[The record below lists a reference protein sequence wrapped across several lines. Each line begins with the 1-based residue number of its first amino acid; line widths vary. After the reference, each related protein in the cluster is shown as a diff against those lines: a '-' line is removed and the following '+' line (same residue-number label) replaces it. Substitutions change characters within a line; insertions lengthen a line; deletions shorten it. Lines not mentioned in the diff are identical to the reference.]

1 MPMTLEFEDAYAL
14 LSPDPTALEMGVQ
27 RQTSGVLHVAARTDM
42 TSCTGRMFEWWFRFA
57 PDTEQYS
64 WWHPL
69 DHVSSQWRETSPTTH
84 VGSTH
89 VVQERLGGGE
99 VHDLLI
105 NFVDDA
111 PFFGAGHAAQAR
123 EDGNVSGLVCAHIGF
138 GHDAQRDQ
146 DGRPIGGRMSHIAR
160 DTPTGMVL
168 RSRFWLGVGL
178 PPEAAAAIPE
188 QMGIDLMQH
197 AHTEFKYLAAF
208 LPSLYIA
215 ENRADQTPPSL
226 W

>member
-1 MPMTLEFEDAYAL
+1 MSMYEFHAAHEL
-14 LSPDPTALEMGVQ
+14 LDQEPLSLEMGVQ
-27 RQTSGVLHVAARTDM
+27 RQPSGVLHVAARTDM
-42 TSCTGRMFEWWFRFA
+42 PRCSGPMFEWWFRFA

-69 DHVSSQWRETSPTTH
+69 DHISSEWRETSARTH

-89 VVQERLGGGE
+89 VVRERLNGGE
-99 VHDLLI
+99 IHDLLI
-105 NFVDDA
+105 HFVDEGE
-111 PFFGAGHAAQAR
+111 FFGGDHARRAR
-123 EDGNVSGLVCAHIGF
+123 ERGDISGVVCAYIGI
-138 GHDAQRDQ
+138 GHDAEHDER
-146 DGRPIGGRMSHIAR
+146 GRPKGGRMAHIAR

-168 RSRFWLGVGL
+168 RSRFWLGEGL
-178 PPEAAAAIPE
+178 PEASARSIPDGL
-188 QMGIDLMQH
+188 GIDLMQH

-215 ENRADQTPPSL
+215 DPHERAAAVPV

>member
-1 MPMTLEFEDAYAL
+1 MASFEFEAAHEL
-14 LSPDPTALEMGVQ
+14 LGPDPLSLEMGVQ
-27 RQTSGVLHVAARTDM
+27 RQPSGVLHVAARTDM
-42 TSCTGRMFEWWFRFA
+42 PGCGGPMFEWWFRSA

-69 DHVSSQWRETSPTTH
+69 DHVSSQWRETNPRTH

-89 VVQERLGGGE
+89 VVRERLNGGE
-99 VHDLLI
+99 IQDLLI
-105 NFVDDA
+105 YFVDEDE
-111 PFFGAGHAAQAR
+111 FFGGDHAARAR
-123 EDGNVSGLVCAHIGF
+123 ERGDVSGLVCAHIGV
-138 GHDAQRDQ
+138 GHDAPIDEL
-146 DGRPIGGRMSHIAR
+146 GRPVGGRMTHIAR

-168 RSRFWLGVGL
+168 RSRFWLGAGA
-178 PPEAAAAIPE
+178 PEEVARGIPE

-197 AHTEFKYLAAF
+197 AHTEFKYLSAF

-215 ENRADQTPPSL
+215 DDRGAEPAPSV

>member
-1 MPMTLEFEDAYAL
+1 MTTFEFEDAHTL
-14 LSPDPTALEMGVQ
+14 LAADPIVLEMGVQ
-27 RQTSGVLHVAARTDM
+27 RQPSGVLHVAARTDM
-42 TSCTGRMFEWWFRFA
+42 PRCSGRMFEWWFRFA

-69 DHVSSQWRETSPTTH
+69 DHVSSRWRETNPRTH

-89 VVQERLGGGE
+89 VVQERLNGGE
-99 VHDLLI
+99 VQDLLI
-105 NFVDDA
+105 HFVDEAD
-111 PFFGAGHAAQAR
+111 FFSAGHAARAR
-123 EDGNVSGLVCAHIGF
+123 EHGDVSGLVCAHIGF
-138 GHDAQRDQ
+138 GHDAAFDER
-146 DGRPIGGRMSHIAR
+146 GRPIGGRMSHIAR

-178 PPEAAAAIPE
+178 PAEGARTIPE
-188 QMGIDLMQH
+188 ILGLNLMQH

-215 ENRADQTPPSL
+215 ENRESEAAPAA

>member
-1 MPMTLEFEDAYAL
+1 MATYEFETAHEL
-14 LSPDPTALEMGVQ
+14 LRADPLALEMGVQ
-27 RQTSGVLHVAARTDM
+27 RERSGVLHVAARTDM
-42 TSCTGRMFEWWFRFA
+42 PGCTGAMFEWWFRFA

-69 DHVSSQWRETSPTTH
+69 DHVSSQWRELSPGSH

-89 VVQERLGGGE
+89 VVQERLGTDE
-99 VHDLLI
+99 VYDLLI
-105 NFVDDA
+105 HFVDEEG
-111 PFFGAGHAAQAR
+111 FFGGSRAAGAR
-123 EDGNVSGLVCAHIGF
+123 DDGNVSGLVCAHIGL
-138 GHDAQRDQ
+138 GHDAPHDEH
-146 DGRPIGGRMSHIAR
+146 GRPIGGRMSHIAR

-178 PPEAAAAIPE
+178 PEHAAQAIPE
-188 QMGIDLMQH
+188 QMGIQLMQH

-215 ENRADQTPPSL
+215 ENRTRVTPPCV